1 MIHESSMVVSHE
13 SWITTHG
20 HSHRAFDFISSAFPG
35 TDDAVCPCFVSSII
49 QRFVRLKAEAN
60 NGDYPYRGMKYLSDS
75 HHEPYR
81 EPLTGRV

>member
-1 MIHESSMVVSHE
+1 MKALWLCLMN
-13 SWITTHG
+13 HG
-20 HSHRAFDFISSAFPG
+20 SRLTRHSHRAFDFISSAFPGG

-60 NGDYPYRGMKYLSDS
+60 KGDYPYRGMKYLSDS